1 MKPLVSVV
9 IPAYNAAETIG
20 DCLDSV
26 RAQTYKNL
34 EVLVV
39 DDGSTDNTLTIL
51 KQYASAHEDWNLKIY
66 SIDNSGPASARNYA
80 IARSQGEYVAFLDS
94 DDRWAS
100 TKIEK
105 QLSCFIQYPE
115 LALLGCRY
123 SVGIKTDTKS
133 SANVIRISKHEL
145 LLKNYF
151 LTPCVIVKSSV
162 LNHFRFEVGR
172 MYSEDYL
179 LWLKISCNKFQ
190 CALLDETLTYLC
202 DKPTFGSSGLSAK
215 LWLMEKGEL
224 KNYSQLRNEHLIS
237 WGEYMGV
244 SIFSFSKYLLR
255 ALITLIR
262 R

>member
-9 IPAYNAAETIG
+9 IPAYNAAETIVE
-20 DCLDSV
+20 CLDSV

-39 DDGSTDNTLTIL
+39 NDGSSDNTLTIL
-51 KQYASAHEDWNLKIY
+51 EQYASAHKDLNLKIY
-66 SIDNSGPASARNYA
+66 SIENSGPASARNYA

-100 TKIEK
+100 AKIEK
-105 QLSCFIQYPE
+105 QLSCFIKYPE
-115 LALLGCRY
+115 LALLGCRC
-123 SVGIKTDTKS
+123 SVGMKSDEKS
-133 SANVIRISKHEL
+133 SDAIIRISRHKL
-145 LLKNYF
+145 LYRNYF
-151 LTPCVIVKSSV
+151 STPSVIVKSSI
-162 LNHFRFEVGR
+162 LNHFRFEMGR

-224 KNYSQLRNEHLIS
+224 KNYSLLRNERLIS
-237 WGEYMGV
+237 WGEYVGV
-244 SIFSFSKYLLR
+244 SLFSFSKYLLR
-255 ALITLIR
+255 AMITLIR

>member
-9 IPAYNAAETIG
+9 IPAYNAAETIVE
-20 DCLDSV
+20 CLDSV

-39 DDGSTDNTLTIL
+39 NDGSTDNTLTIL
-51 KQYASAHEDWNLKIY
+51 EQYASAHKDLNLKIY
-66 SIDNSGPASARNYA
+66 SIKNSGPASARNYA

-105 QLSCFIQYPE
+105 QLSCFILYPE

-123 SVGIKTDTKS
+123 SVGMKTDTKS
-133 SANVIRISKHEL
+133 SANVIRISRHEL

-151 LTPCVIVKSSV
+151 LTPCVIVKSSI

-172 MYSEDYL
+172 MFSEDYL

-224 KNYSQLRNEHLIS
+224 KNYSLLRNERLIS

-244 SIFSFSKYLLR
+244 SLFSFSKYLLR
-255 ALITLIR
+255 AMITLIR